1 MRVMFEV
8 GKTYIRRQLHD
19 QYGGQWQG
27 GISTPAR
34 HPLIL
39 LFSGSGGE
47 KWGYR
52 DHWDPDGTFQF
63 TGEGQFGNMEFRAGN
78 KAIRDHAS
86 NGKQLHLFGAD
97 GRGRARY
104 VGQMVYVSH
113 DLVRGVPDGSDQ
125 PRVAILF
132 HLAHSQMEGARDQ
145 GG

>member
-19 QYGGQWQG
+19 QYGGQRQG

-52 DHWDPDGTFQF
+52 DHWDPDGSFRF
-63 TGEGQFGNMEFRAGN
+63 SGEGQRGNMEFRAGN
-78 KAIRDHAS
+78 KAIRDHAG

-97 GRGRARY
+97 GRGHARY
-104 VGQMVYVSH
+104 VGQMVYSDH
-113 DLVRGVPDGSDQ
+113 DLVTDVPDGGGDA
-125 PRVAILF
+125 RTAIVF
-132 HLAHSQMEGARDQ
+132 HLEHAS
-145 GG
+145 